1 MISVRHYCTAMLGAV
16 LIHLA
21 GLFLLSYSVSGGA
34 VDKGEQGVEID
45 LGMLGDLG
53 SATQTQKSS
62 AIEAPPIE
70 ANELSKESITPQP
83 VEKKLDE
90 KIEQKVE
97 QKIEK
102 KVEEEATEE
111 IAPPVELKQSA
122 EITVKK
128 DPVKADS
135 VKKVEKI
142 DREKELPESAQPV
155 AVKETQIKKAAKVI
169 EQTNAP
175 LQAPVANS
183 AEATSSGAT
192 NQASA
197 RKMSTGS
204 ADALTSGGTPGYKR
218 NYYALIAATLA
229 KHKRYPKYARKQGQ
243 EGTVLLSF
251 TVLSSG
257 LVKDIKIKQS
267 SGHSLL
273 DRSVKKMIQQA
284 SPLPPFPAQ
293 QTARELNISIPIVFK
308 LNQ

>member
-21 GLFLLSYSVSGGA
+21 GFFLLSYSVSGGA

-53 SATQTQKSS
+53 SATQTQQSS
-62 AIEAPPIE
+62 LIEAPPTE
-70 ANELSKESITPQP
+70 AKELGEESITPQTIEKKHEEK
-83 VEKKLDE
+83 VEKK
-90 KIEQKVE
+90 IEEKVE
-97 QKIEK
+97 DE
-102 KVEEEATEE
+102 VTEE
-111 IAPPVELKQSA
+111 ITPPVELKQSA

-128 DPVKADS
+128 DPVE
-135 VKKVEKI
+135 KVEKI
-142 DREKELPESAQPV
+142 EKAKELPESAPPV
-155 AVKETQIKKAAKVI
+155 AVKETQIKKAAKII

-175 LQAPVANS
+175 IVKS
-183 AEATSSGAT
+183 AETTNPRAA

-197 RKMSTGS
+197 QKMSTGS

-229 KHKRYPKYARKQGQ
+229 KHKRYPKYARKKGQ

-273 DRSVKKMIQQA
+273 DRSVKKMLQQA

>member
-21 GLFLLSYSVSGGA
+21 GFFLLSYSVSGGA

-53 SATQTQKSS
+53 SAAETQQSS
-62 AIEAPPIE
+62 LIEAPPTE
-70 ANELSKESITPQP
+70 AKELNEESITPQTI
-83 VEKKLDE
+83 EKKLEE
-90 KIEQKVE
+90 KAQQKVE
-97 QKIEK
+97 QKIEEK
-102 KVEEEATEE
+102 LEDEVTEE
-111 IAPPVELKQSA
+111 ITPPVELKQSA

-128 DPVKADS
+128 DPVK
-135 VKKVEKI
+135 KVEKI
-142 DREKELPESAQPV
+142 EKAKELPESAPPV
-155 AVKETQIKKAAKVI
+155 AVKETQTKKTAKVI

-175 LQAPVANS
+175 AAKS
-183 AEATSSGAT
+183 AETTTPGAAE
-192 NQASA
+192 QASA
-197 RKMSTGS
+197 LKMSTGS
-204 ADALTSGGTPGYKR
+204 ADAQTSGGTPGYKR

-229 KHKRYPKYARKQGQ
+229 KHKRYPKYARKKGQ

-267 SGHSLL
+267 SGHRQL
-273 DRSVKKMIQQA
+273 DRAVKKMLQQA

>member
-1 MISVRHYCTAMLGAV
+1 MISVRHYCVAMLGAV

-45 LGMLGDLG
+45 LGMLGDLR
-53 SATQTQKSS
+53 SATETQQST
-62 AIEAPPIE
+62 AIEAPAIDPD
-70 ANELSKESITPQP
+70 ELSKESITPQP
-83 VEKKLDE
+83 SEQKVEE

-97 QKIEK
+97 HEVAQE
-102 KVEEEATEE
+102 VT
-111 IAPPVELKQSA
+111 PPVELKQSA

-128 DPVKADS
+128 DPVKKDPI
-135 VKKVEKI
+135 KQVEKI
-142 DREKELPESAQPV
+142 DSAKALPESAQPI
-155 AVKETQIKKAAKVI
+155 AVKETQIKKEAKVI
-169 EQTNAP
+169 EQTIES
-175 LQAPVANS
+175 LQAPTAKS
-183 AEATSSGAT
+183 AEATNTGEINQT
-192 NQASA
+192 NA
-197 RKMSTGS
+197 RKKSTGS
-204 ADALTSGGTPGYKR
+204 GDALTSGGTPSYKR

-229 KHKRYPKYARKQGQ
+229 KYKRYPKYARKQGQ

-257 LVKDIKIKQS
+257 LVKDIKIKKS

-273 DRSVKKMIQQA
+273 DRSVKKMLQQA
-284 SPLPPFPAQ
+284 SPLPAFPAQ